1 MGTFLSALKS
11 TGLRKS
17 DPRLKEM
24 MDNLKQVQ
32 RRNADGFNVDTH
44 KLNLQQ
50 FKRCILAFLRAL
62 LIRNFF

>member
-32 RRNADGFNVDTH
+32 RKNADGFNADTH
-44 KLNLQQ
+44 KLNLEQ
-50 FKRCILAFLRAL
+50 FKR
-62 LIRNFF
+62 

>member
-1 MGTFLSALKS
+1 MGMFLSALRS

-32 RRNADGFNVDTH
+32 RKNIDGYSVDTH
-44 KLNLQQ
+44 KLNLLQ
-50 FKRCILAFLRAL
+50 FRR
-62 LIRNFF
+62 